1 MKSPLVDVCAIL
13 ICILAVVILGQYYIH
28 KKEEKVVT
36 TEDISLDNRT
46 EKFKFET
53 LVKQTE

>member
-28 KKEEKVVT
+28 KKEEQVVT
-36 TEDISLDNRT
+36 AEDISLDNRT

>member
-13 ICILAVVILGQYYIH
+13 ICIVAVVIVGQYYIH
-28 KKEEKVVT
+28 KEQKQLVHENV
-36 TEDISLDNRT
+36 SLDNRV